1 MEHEYYSQILIEDSD
16 DQFTLV
22 KENEKG
28 SDELLIDAV
37 RDYPHLYNS
46 ILKEYKDIQMKEN
59 SWTEIAS
66 VMNMTG
72 KI

>member
-1 MEHEYYSQILIEDSD
+1 MEHEYYLQILIEDSD

-22 KENEKG
+22 EENEKG

-37 RDYPHLYNS
+37 RGYPHLYNPT
-46 ILKEYKDIQMKEN
+46 LKEYKDIRMKEN